1 MAEEKQKQAAAKAA
15 DNPVIQVTL
24 DEFCARL
31 SSSVSSPELI
41 GAFEHVERVA
51 GRMQDT
57 EDAFKSRF
65 AAFVN
70 SPV

>member
-15 DNPVIQVTL
+15 ANPVIQVTL

-31 SSSVSSPELI
+31 SSSVKPPELL
-41 GAFEHVERVA
+41 GGFELVERVA
-51 GRMQDT
+51 GRTQDT
-57 EDAFKSRF
+57 EDAYKSRF

-70 SPV
+70 MPA